1 MKWGEKRLKPT
12 AGQEFLYRLKRIVIQ
27 ESAHLPPAG
36 KAPGLCW
43 DRTANGST
51 AVKRGQSFE

>member
-36 KAPGLCW
+36 MAPG
-43 DRTANGST
+43 
-51 AVKRGQSFE
+51 